1 MQVELHAAMRNLAT
15 CNAMRARRD
24 HAIHARRNHQE
35 KTANIFI
42 P

>member
-24 HAIHARRNHQE
+24 HAIHARRNLFATCNAMRTQ
-35 KTANIFI
+35 
-42 P
+42 